1 MNSGKILYFS
11 EDIKFLLKN
20 KNNLRKWIKA
30 SISHEKMWVGSINFI
45 FCSDKYLLQLNQKYL
60 NHNTYTDIITFDNSD
75 SQHEISGDLY
85 ISVERVRENSKQ
97 FSGSFVIELQR
108 VMIHGILHLLG
119 YNDKSSKDKETM
131 RNKEDYYLSLLPDFK
146 L

>member
-1 MNSGKILYFS
+1 
-11 EDIKFLLKN
+11 
-20 KNNLRKWIKA
+20 
-30 SISHEKMWVGSINFI
+30 MWVGSINFI

-131 RNKEDYYLSLLPDFK
+131 RNKEDYYLSLLHDFK